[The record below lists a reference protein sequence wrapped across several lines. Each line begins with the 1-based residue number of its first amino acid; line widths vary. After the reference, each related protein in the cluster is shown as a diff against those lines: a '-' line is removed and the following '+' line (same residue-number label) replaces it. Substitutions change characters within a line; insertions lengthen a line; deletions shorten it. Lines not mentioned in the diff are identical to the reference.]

1 MVLCPE
7 REPREAAAAAPLAV
21 RATKERAHREL
32 LTQRVL
38 APLGR
43 VLVAL
48 LVPLRVSPISV
59 VLSNGIAGLGAAAA
73 VVQGDLVVAAV
84 LLQLK
89 SLLDNVDG
97 QLARATGRTS
107 ALGRYLD
114 TEVDLVANVVLF
126 SALGYETGSW
136 TLALVAL
143 VAVTLLLSADFN
155 VNVLYRR
162 VRGSDVVTEPS
173 AAGEGRLAATLARL
187 YRVVYGPQDRA
198 VQGLA
203 HRRLG
208 HVLRGAMD
216 EDVRT
221 SVEIAYHDGL
231 TVALLSNLGLS
242 TQLAALG
249 LALALGVPEVY
260 LWATIGA
267 VALLP
272 LLQLRRESLAR
283 RALRRA
289 A

>member
-7 REPREAAAAAPLAV
+7 RESTDGTAAAPLAV
-21 RATKERAHREL
+21 RATKARAYREL
-32 LTQRVL
+32 LTQWVL

-43 VLVAL
+43 LVVAL
-48 LVPLRVSPISV
+48 LIPLGVSPISM
-59 VLSNGIAGLGAAAA
+59 VLSNGVAGLGAAIAI
-73 VVQGDLVVAAV
+73 VRGDLVTGAV

-97 QLARATGRTS
+97 QLARATDRTS

-136 TLALVAL
+136 ALAVAAL

-173 AAGEGRLAATLARL
+173 AAGEGRLAVTLARL
-187 YRVVYGPQDRA
+187 YRVVYSPQDRA
-198 VQGLA
+198 VQAFAG
-203 HRRLG
+203 RRLE
-208 HVLRGAMD
+208 HVLRGVTDGDA
-216 EDVRT
+216 RA
-221 SVEIAYHDGL
+221 SVELAYHDGL

-249 LALALGVPEVY
+249 LALAVGAPVVY

-267 VALLP
+267 LALLP

-283 RALRRA
+283 RALRGA

>member
-7 REPREAAAAAPLAV
+7 RESREAAAAAPLAV
-21 RATKERAHREL
+21 RATKDRAYREL
-32 LTQRVL
+32 LTRRVL

-43 VLVAL
+43 LVVAL
-48 LVPLRVSPISV
+48 LIPLHVSPITIV
-59 VLSNGIAGLGAAAA
+59 VSNGVAGLGAAIAI
-73 VVQGDLVVAAV
+73 VRGDLVTGAV

-97 QLARATGRTS
+97 QLARATGRIS

-114 TEVDLVANVVLF
+114 TEVDLVANVMVF

-136 TLALVAL
+136 TLAVVAL

-173 AAGEGRLAATLARL
+173 AAGEGQLAVALARL
-187 YRVVYGPQDRA
+187 YRVVYAPQDRA

-203 HRRLG
+203 RRRLG
-208 HVLRGAMD
+208 HVLRGVTDGDA
-216 EDVRT
+216 RA
-221 SVEIAYHDGL
+221 SVELAYHDGL

-249 LALALGVPEVY
+249 LALVLGVPDVY
-260 LWATIGA
+260 FWATIGA
-267 VALLP
+267 LALLP

>member
-7 REPREAAAAAPLAV
+7 REATEVAATAPLAV
-21 RATKERAHREL
+21 RTRKERAYREL
-32 LTQRVL
+32 LTQWVL

-43 VLVAL
+43 LVVAL
-48 LVPLRVSPISV
+48 LIPLRVSPISI

-73 VVQGDLVVAAV
+73 VVQGDLVIAAV

-136 TLALVAL
+136 ALCVLAL
-143 VAVTLLLSADFN
+143 VAVTVLLSADFN

-173 AAGEGRLAATLARL
+173 AAEEGRLAVTLARL

-198 VQGLA
+198 VQALA
-203 HRRLG
+203 RRRLG
-208 HVLRGAMD
+208 HVLRGVTD
-216 EDVRT
+216 EDVRA
-221 SVEIAYHDGL
+221 SVELAYHDGL

-242 TQLAALG
+242 TQLATLG
-249 LALALGVPEVY
+249 VALALGVPEVY